1 MLIIGSARKEKIV
14 QKRSA
19 MNWLTSK
26 KVLLHRPK
34 SKQSFQKMKLAL
46 IRGQKSII
54 IEIFDLQ
61 NFLL

>member
-1 MLIIGSARKEKIV
+1 MLTIDSVPKEKIV

-34 SKQSFQKMKLAL
+34 CKQSFSKNK
-46 IRGQKSII
+46 IGTI
-54 IEIFDLQ
+54 
-61 NFLL
+61 